1 MIPWVLLVVT
11 VVFHLYTGWLP
22 YTLHVPL
29 VPGLFVAS
37 LVAAWAML
45 RWRRPHA
52 TLGFPLLAVPTA
64 LLLFTPLDVS
74 VTPKAKLGVRVVPV
88 VYGLLTEDGLEAVRN
103 GEIESRGCIV
113 PANPKR
119 WPLQI
124 GYRLSG
130 LEEWGRGVERVLRVQ
145 EVTARSGP

>member
-22 YTLHVPL
+22 YTLHVPV

-45 RWRRPHA
+45 RWRRPHT

-64 LLLFTPLDVS
+64 LMLFSPVDVS
-74 VTPKAKLGVRVVPV
+74 VNPEARLGVRLVPV
-88 VYGLLTEDGLEAVRN
+88 AYGLMTVSGTDQSYADEFDA
-103 GEIESRGCIV
+103 RGCIV

-119 WPLQI
+119 WTIQV

-130 LEEWGRGVERVLRVQ
+130 LEEWGR
-145 EVTARSGP
+145 T